1 MKCKSINVMFADIWF
16 STTDWLL
23 YSQPD
28 SLPQEQTNNENAT
41 NESKRPSNDSIYSP
55 TATPSS
61 SQRDTFAPQPALE
74 SHSSPQKRSFAYWP
88 HVLSALLV
96 FQIGAFAVMFSY
108 FRETGL
114 PFLKN
119 WPVVYAIAAPA
130 NTCLYATSMVKL
142 APLRWPVLGKVK
154 VMNWG
159 FWAIDGIWVLWSLG
173 IWWVVRGWGENGA

>member
-1 MKCKSINVMFADIWF
+1 MFADSWF

-28 SLPQEQTNNENAT
+28 SMPHEQKDNDNAT
-41 NESKRPSNDSIYSP
+41 NEFKHPSNDPTDLSI
-55 TATPSS
+55 TIPSS
-61 SQRDTFAPQPALE
+61 PQRDTFAPQPALE
-74 SHSSPQKRSFAYWP
+74 SHSPSRKRSFAYWP
-88 HVLSALLV
+88 HVLFALFI
-96 FQIGAFAVMFSY
+96 FQIVAFAVQFSY

-114 PFLKN
+114 PFLKG
-119 WPVVYAIAAPA
+119 WPVVYAVAAPA

-142 APLRWPVLGKVK
+142 APLRWPRLAEGSF
-154 VMNWG
+154 MDWG